1 MTHFLRD
8 LRVST
13 RSLARQPAMALL
25 AILAFSLGIGLVTT
39 MFSIVDGG
47 LRDLPF
53 ERADRLLHLERNNLA
68 QDIESMELTYHDF
81 LDWREAQSSFE
92 DIAGF
97 YQGTINLSGDGEE
110 PTRYNGAF
118 MTDNAFALLGA
129 KPALGRTFAKGDDG
143 PGTDSVVVI
152 GWQLWQTRFGG
163 RPDILGRTVRV
174 NGTPREVIGVM
185 PEGFM
190 FPIREEIWATL
201 PHDPARIRRGEGFT
215 LEGFGRLRDGV
226 SADQAAADVSR
237 IAAALAKQHPDT
249 NEGVGAVVKSYTEE
263 YIPKE
268 IKTLLFLMLGATFGV
283 LLIACANVANL
294 LLSRAAVK
302 GKEVA
307 VRSALGAG
315 RWRVMQQMVAE
326 ALVLAGI
333 GAAIGVSLA
342 WLGVAAFNRAIAP
355 TDPPFWIDI
364 RLDGTAMAV
373 VGAVTLLAGVAAGLA
388 PALQATGNR
397 INEILKDESRGASS
411 LRLGRLSRGLVVAQ
425 VAVSCVLL
433 VLTGLMVKSVTRLG
447 GADFGIEKEKVFSAR
462 VALFEQDYP
471 DRAAR
476 QRFLDAVG
484 QRLATLPGVEA
495 VAVADSMPVTGS
507 GSQGFQLEGEEY
519 RTENDRPRAH
529 VAAVSPS
536 FFATVGSHLVAGRD
550 FTASDRDGSPPVVIV
565 NQSFARRHLGTGEPL
580 GKRLGIDGPAEEG
593 TEPPT
598 LWATV
603 VGVVPDLYMD
613 GTDNEDPEGMYVPL
627 AQHDRSFVSLLARTR
642 GEPMTLAR
650 PVKEMVARI
659 DPNQPLYFVRT
670 LAEAI
675 HQQTWFYRVF
685 GTLFMIFG
693 AVALLLA
700 AVGLYG
706 VMSFSVGR
714 RRQEVGVRMAL
725 GAEAKQVVRLIFRQ
739 GARQVLIGLGIG
751 LVIAPLLSNFLR
763 MVLFGVSPWD
773 PVTFVLIVTVLAA
786 TGAVACLVP
795 ARRAAA
801 VSPLLALRGQ

>member
-1 MTHFLRD
+1 
-8 LRVST
+8 
-13 RSLARQPAMALL
+13 MALL

-39 MFSIVDGG
+39 MFSIVDGA

-68 QDIESMELTYHDF
+68 QDIESMELTYHDL

-92 DIAGF
+92 SLAGF

-110 PTRYNGAF
+110 PSRYNGAF
-118 MTDNAFALLGA
+118 MTDNAFEVLRA
-129 KPALGRTFAKGDDG
+129 KPALGRTFAAGDDG
-143 PGTDSVVVI
+143 PGHDGVVVL
-152 GWQLWQTRFGG
+152 GWNVWQARFGG
-163 RPDILGRTVRV
+163 RPDIVGRTVRV

-190 FPIREEIWATL
+190 FPIREEIWTTL
-201 PHDPARIRRGEGFT
+201 PHDPARLRRGEGQT
-215 LEGFGRLRDGV
+215 LEGYGRLRDGV
-226 SADQAAADVSR
+226 TFDQAAADVSR
-237 IAAALAKQHPDT
+237 IAARLAKEHPDT
-249 NEGVGAVVKSYTEE
+249 NEGVGAVVKPYTEE
-263 YIPKE
+263 YIDSEPR
-268 IKTLLFLMLGATFGV
+268 TMLYLMLGATCGV

-315 RWRVMQQMVAE
+315 RWLVMQQMIAE
-326 ALVLAGI
+326 ALVLAGA
-333 GAAIGVSLA
+333 GALLGVAMSWA
-342 WLGVAAFNRAIAP
+342 GVAAFNRAIAP

-364 RLDGTAMAV
+364 RLDGTALAV
-373 VGAVTLLAGVAAGLA
+373 VALATLVAGIAAGLA

-411 LRLGRLSRGLVVAQ
+411 LRLGRLSRALVVAQ

-433 VLTGLMVKSVTRLG
+433 VLTGLMVKSVTRLE
-447 GADFGIEKEKVFSAR
+447 GADFGIQKEKVYSAR

-484 QRLATLPGVEA
+484 QRLAALPGVEA
-495 VAVADSMPVTGS
+495 AALADSMPVMGS
-507 GSQGFQLEGEEY
+507 GNERFRLEGKEY
-519 RTENDRPRAH
+519 RNENDRPDAH

-536 FFATVGSHLVAGRD
+536 YFAALGSHLVAGRD
-550 FTASDRDGSPPVVIV
+550 FTAGDRDGSPPVVIV
-565 NQSFARRHLGTGEPL
+565 NQSFARRYLGPGDPL

-593 TEPPT
+593 QDPPE

-613 GTDNEDPEGMYVPL
+613 GPDNEDPEGMYVPL
-627 AQHDRSFVSLLARTR
+627 AQHDRSFVSLIARTR
-642 GEPMTLAR
+642 GEPMALVR
-650 PVKEMVARI
+650 PVRAMVLGV

-670 LAEAI
+670 LEEAI
-675 HQQTWFYRVF
+675 QQRTWFYRVF

-725 GAEAKQVVRLIFRQ
+725 GAEAAQVVRLIFRQ

-751 LVIAPLLSNFLR
+751 LAIAPLLSNFLK
-763 MVLFGVSPWD
+763 MALFGVSPWD
-773 PVTFVLIVTVLAA
+773 PATFVLIVTVLAA
-786 TGAVACLVP
+786 TGAAACLVP
-795 ARRAAA
+795 ARRAAR
-801 VSPLLALRGQ
+801 VSPLVALRSQ